1 MRFFFRLPTA
11 VLVCVSLS
19 AQSVVDVGT
28 GAPTPAIQQLFVQ
41 AWARNS
47 FNLQVALPPL
57 GNVKKFGT
65 TGYVQEFSPANAA
78 AGKMAIVYNPNLN
91 ATFQEQV
98 AMYAYYSGVGAA
110 TAGYPTVDTTAC
122 PALITSQDVNNSCQ
136 YQLFDLNYALFTYA
150 ALLLLTSQTYSI
162 ADPFYTLWTSF
173 GGVSGNEGFALG
185 PPLSAQT
192 AVVSSFSSKATMQT
206 YDRGVIYNITS
217 GTLTGRLLAVK
228 EPIYDLYVNLGLQG
242 GLLGLP
248 ATAELMETA
257 NGMKQQQ
264 FEGGAIEYDPATL
277 VATLLAPIQSVSIQ
291 PSTSAQLNVG
301 GTLNVTATVTD
312 TTGVQL
318 SNRGVI
324 WNTSNGS
331 VVEIASS
338 SGLTAT
344 IKAVGGGVASIT
356 ATSGGKTSAALTVT
370 VISACCQIGEGAP
383 ASVLSAFQSAV
394 ARDKLNI
401 VLPAASPA
409 LRVGKGYVQQLQ
421 STDATPVTYLITVAD
436 GSSTGYVVTGAILVA
451 YKNLGGASGSL
462 GYPASDATAAGR
474 QLFQQ
479 GALAGSP
486 VQVVS
491 GGILSAW
498 AAAGYE
504 GGVAGSPTG
513 PATGFLTFRATAGVA
528 QSFQGAQILTQTSG
542 SLAGSTFDVTGLI
555 LAQYTSNGAASGNL
569 GAPIDAEYTASS
581 GVRQQDFEGGSA
593 AYSPGAA
600 SATVTTS
607 PRVPVV
613 TATPSSVLSGS
624 FVHLSVG
631 GFNNNAAVQVSITGQ
646 PNFNPTLSG
655 GSYVWDVYVPATASS
670 GTVTVRAVSG
680 SLSAQTSYTIRAAS
694 SVALTLSAVSGDQQ
708 TGAPGAVLGTPLT
721 VVLKD
726 NLGNPAPGQAMT
738 FAASPGAQIVS
749 SSTVT
754 DANGNA
760 SAVLRLPASASL
772 ALVTAQAAHQVVTFS
787 ASAAAF
793 SLTNFP
799 AITQVVA
806 GTLGNGTDTIRAK
819 GSLLASAAG
828 IVLYHQMRGELSS
841 PNGLADPVT
850 LNAFL
855 QTGDGFVALPGSTE
869 QTVNLWRVGTFV
881 AGNIDVRIEQADP
894 TTVRSLV
901 AGGDPVLLA
910 LALASNQG
918 SHFVVATG
926 IAADGSIVISDP
938 DPSYGQTNLNGYL
951 NGGATLSGAV
961 RLLPQ
966 APSFPKGFLIVSNDS
981 VQVSSVA
988 GVCGASLSFPGIS
1001 AAASQTLAFRPGT
1014 LSFYPCAGTSSIYE
1028 LDANGSGF
1036 LDDLTTTS
1044 THVSLSGAAA
1054 PQEISGSPGA
1064 WTISPLQTTLF
1075 TSGIVNAASLTPD
1088 IAPGGI
1094 VSIFGAGLAG
1104 SSVTVNGEPAAL
1116 LAALPFQ
1123 INAQI
1128 PADIPTGTASIA
1140 VASTN
1145 GSASASAAISAV
1157 APEIFSLSTT
1167 LSAPLSQQAAIVNQ
1181 DNTLNTPSNPASR
1194 GAYLVIYGT
1203 GFGATGSSG
1212 ALSPVKT
1219 ALSVVIGG
1227 TALVPAFAGLTPG
1240 SVGLYQVNL
1249 QLPSTI
1255 PPGLALPLYLQQG
1268 NATGAVVTVAVQ

>member
-1 MRFFFRLPTA
+1 MKAARF
-11 VLVCVSLS
+11 
-19 AQSVVDVGT
+19 
-28 GAPTPAIQQLFVQ
+28 
-41 AWARNS
+41 
-47 FNLQVALPPL
+47 
-57 GNVKKFGT
+57 
-65 TGYVQEFSPANAA
+65 
-78 AGKMAIVYNPNLN
+78 
-91 ATFQEQV
+91 
-98 AMYAYYSGVGAA
+98 
-110 TAGYPTVDTTAC
+110 
-122 PALITSQDVNNSCQ
+122 
-136 YQLFDLNYALFTYA
+136 
-150 ALLLLTSQTYSI
+150 
-162 ADPFYTLWTSF
+162 
-173 GGVSGNEGFALG
+173 
-185 PPLSAQT
+185 
-192 AVVSSFSSKATMQT
+192 
-206 YDRGVIYNITS
+206 
-217 GTLTGRLLAVK
+217 
-228 EPIYDLYVNLGLQG
+228 
-242 GLLGLP
+242 
-248 ATAELMETA
+248 
-257 NGMKQQQ
+257 
-264 FEGGAIEYDPATL
+264 EYDPATL
-277 VATLLAPIQSVSIQ
+277 VATLLAPVQSVAIQ

-301 GTLNVTATVTD
+301 GTLSVTATVTD

-324 WNTSNGS
+324 WNTSNGN
-331 VVEIASS
+331 VVQIASS

-344 IKAVGGGVASIT
+344 IKGVGGGVASIT
-356 ATSGGKTSAALTVT
+356 ATSGGKTSSALTVT
-370 VISACCQIGEGAP
+370 VIATCCQIGEGAP
-383 ASVLSAFQSAV
+383 AAVLSAFQAAI
-394 ARDKLNI
+394 ARDKLNV

-409 LRVGKGYVQQLQ
+409 MRVGKGYVQQLQ
-421 STDATPVTYLITVAD
+421 SADATPVNYLVAVAD
-436 GSSTGYVVTGAILVA
+436 GSSTGYVVTGSLLVA
-451 YKNLGGASGSL
+451 YQNLGGASGSL
-462 GYPASDATAAGR
+462 GYPVSDATTAGR

-486 VQVVS
+486 VQLVN

-498 AAAGYE
+498 AGAGYE

-513 PATGFLTFRATAGVA
+513 PATGFLTFRATSGVA

-555 LAQYTSNGAASGNL
+555 LAQYIANGAASGNL
-569 GAPIDAEYTASS
+569 GAPVDAEYTASS
-581 GVRQQDFEGGSA
+581 GIRQQDFEGGSA
-593 AYSPGAA
+593 TYSPGAA
-600 SATVTTS
+600 SATVTIS
-607 PRVPVV
+607 ARVPVV
-613 TATPSSVLSGS
+613 TATPASVLSGS

-631 GFNNNAAVQVSITGQ
+631 GFNNNATVQVSITGQ
-646 PNFNPTLSG
+646 PNFNATLTG

-680 SLSAQTSYTIRAAS
+680 SLSAQTSYSIRAAS
-694 SVALTLSAVSGDQQ
+694 SVALSLSAVSGDQQ
-708 TGAPGAVLGTPLT
+708 TGAPGAVLATPLT
-721 VVLKD
+721 VLLKD
-726 NLGNPAPGQAMT
+726 NLGNPAPGQAVT

-760 SAVLRLPASASL
+760 SAVLRLPSSASL

-793 SLTNFP
+793 LLTNFP
-799 AITQVVA
+799 AISQVVA
-806 GTLGNGTDTIRAK
+806 GTLGKGTDTIRAK
-819 GSLLASAAG
+819 GSLLASIAG

-881 AGNIDVRIEQADP
+881 AGNIDVRIEAADL

-910 LALASNQG
+910 LSLASNQG

-938 DPSYGQTNLNGYL
+938 DPSFGQNNLNGFL

-966 APSFPKGFLIVSNDS
+966 APSFPKGFLIVSSNS

-988 GVCGASLSFPGIS
+988 GACGAALSFPGVS
-1001 AAASQTLAFRPGT
+1001 AVASQPLAFRPGT
-1014 LSFYPCAGTSSIYE
+1014 LSFLPCAGTSSVYE
-1028 LDANGSGF
+1028 LDASGAGF
-1036 LDDLTTTS
+1036 LDDLTTPS
-1044 THVSLSGAAA
+1044 AHIAFSAAAA
-1054 PQEISGSPGA
+1054 PQEISGSPGT
-1064 WTISPLQTTLF
+1064 WTISPLATTLF
-1075 TSGIVNAASLTPD
+1075 ASGIVNAASLTPD

-1104 SSVTVNGEPAAL
+1104 SSVTVNGESAAI

-1123 INAQI
+1123 INAQV
-1128 PADIPTGTASIA
+1128 PADIPTGTAAIA
-1140 VASTN
+1140 VASPN

-1157 APEIFSLSTT
+1157 APEIFRLS
-1167 LSAPLSQQAAIVNQ
+1167 SAQAAIVNQ
-1181 DNTLNTPSNPASR
+1181 DNTVNTPSNPASR
-1194 GAYLVIYGT
+1194 GSYLVIYGT
-1203 GFGATGSSG
+1203 GFGATASSG

-1227 TALVPAFAGLTPG
+1227 AALAPAFAGLTPG

-1255 PPGLALPLYLQQG
+1255 PPGLALALYLQQG
-1268 NATGAVVTVAVQ
+1268 NATSAVVTVAIQ